1 MMNYEIFLNKEDQ
14 RSYSLLRHLEESP
27 TLSGTF
33 IALREE
39 LSMSNF
45 LVKKTLEKLK
55 ADIDNLKLSDSL
67 TLVVSDVDVTLEIDG
82 NYSSK
87 LLLTKYLTESLSFK
101 LVLSYF
107 RGNYSLTKFAEC
119 NHVSTSVAYSTLQRL
134 KKALKEYQIY
144 FSKREIVG
152 NQKAI
157 SFFLYKLFTL
167 SNQPIS
173 ELYSVKVY
181 NEAKRVLQSVELN
194 YTFTTYER
202 RNFFHYLAIM
212 INNEGRAV
220 EGIDTRALNTFSEE
234 LIKKSQVAWALASK
248 SLTYTIVFFLYL
260 HGKLEKKYVI
270 HEDPTIESLTRVFI
284 GSFEKAFNCLEEST
298 RNTLEEGLAIIH
310 FNVIYFPINMF
321 DDFEMDLPFFKQ
333 TYTEFYFYLIEYI
346 RWLS

>member
-173 ELYSVKVY
+173 ELYSAKVY

-234 LIKKSQVAWALASK
+234 LIKKSQLAWALASK

-284 GSFEKAFNCLEEST
+284 RRIS
-298 RNTLEEGLAIIH
+298 AIRLLKVLNSISAK
-310 FNVIYFPINMF
+310 
-321 DDFEMDLPFFKQ
+321 L
-333 TYTEFYFYLIEYI
+333 
-346 RWLS
+346 R